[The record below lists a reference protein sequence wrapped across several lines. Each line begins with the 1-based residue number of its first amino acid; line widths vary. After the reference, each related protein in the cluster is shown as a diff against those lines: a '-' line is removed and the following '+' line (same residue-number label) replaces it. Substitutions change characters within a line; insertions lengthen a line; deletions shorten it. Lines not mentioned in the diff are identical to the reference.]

1 MNKLIATFLILFG
14 FLLSGAAADTIK
26 VGIIGPFSGPYA
38 LQGKNFKAGIDTY
51 VADHGYKI
59 GGHEIQFVYRDL
71 PLTDP
76 AQSKSLAQELIV
88 KEKVQ
93 YIGGFFFTPNAMAV
107 APLLKQGNVPLVIM
121 NAATST
127 IMTQSPYIVRTS
139 FTQWQV
145 SYPLGQVAFDKG
157 AKKITTVV
165 ADYGPGIDAE
175 TAFKEAYEKAGG
187 KIVQS
192 LRVPLTTNDFSP
204 VMQRIKD
211 SGAEGVFTFL
221 PAGPTTLSFMKS
233 YVDNGVKAANI
244 QFFAPGDLLQDADLP
259 ALGENAL
266 GTLTTFHY
274 TTSHDSA
281 ENRTFVEHARKA
293 IGKPEELNFTA
304 VGAYDAI
311 HVIYKMIEATNGKK
325 DAEKAV
331 EAVKGMSWMSPRGP
345 VTIDPKTRHMTQ
357 NIYLREVTKAEDGTY
372 YNKEIRTFEH
382 QGDPGLKNA
391 D

>member
-1 MNKLIATFLILFG
+1 MNKLITTFLILFG

-51 VADHGYKI
+51 VADHGSKI

-145 SYPLGQVAFDKG
+145 SYPL
-157 AKKITTVV
+157 
-165 ADYGPGIDAE
+165 
-175 TAFKEAYEKAGG
+175 
-187 KIVQS
+187 
-192 LRVPLTTNDFSP
+192 
-204 VMQRIKD
+204 
-211 SGAEGVFTFL
+211 
-221 PAGPTTLSFMKS
+221 
-233 YVDNGVKAANI
+233 
-244 QFFAPGDLLQDADLP
+244 
-259 ALGENAL
+259 
-266 GTLTTFHY
+266 
-274 TTSHDSA
+274 
-281 ENRTFVEHARKA
+281 
-293 IGKPEELNFTA
+293 
-304 VGAYDAI
+304 
-311 HVIYKMIEATNGKK
+311 
-325 DAEKAV
+325 
-331 EAVKGMSWMSPRGP
+331 
-345 VTIDPKTRHMTQ
+345 
-357 NIYLREVTKAEDGTY
+357 
-372 YNKEIRTFEH
+372 
-382 QGDPGLKNA
+382 
-391 D
+391 